1 MKKTISVVLLCL
13 LLGALLAACGSS
25 TSGAATGSTQ
35 DYSEIIASTR
45 NEEEAG
51 MMPIVT
57 GTEDDKIGILT
68 FVKLNPEDTQRFALS
83 ASLINIRAYAVAIIL
98 PAEGKEQAVKDTLN
112 AFVDTQKKAFE
123 NYLAD
128 QYEIAKGAIVEKADT
143 GEIILVMAENA
154 GDIMQQI
161 KAGLNA

>member
-1 MKKTISVVLLCL
+1 MKKTISAVLFCL
-13 LLGALLAACGSS
+13 LLGAMFAACGGAA
-25 TSGAATGSTQ
+25 SGAATGSTQ
-35 DYSEIIASTR
+35 NYSEIIAATR
-45 NEEEAG
+45 TEEDAG
-51 MMPIVT
+51 LMPIVT
-57 GTEDDKIGILT
+57 GTEDDKIGMLT
-68 FVKLNPEDTQRFALS
+68 FVKLNVEDTQRFALS
-83 ASLINIRAYAVAIIL
+83 ASLINIRAYAVAIVL
-98 PAEGKEQAVKDTLN
+98 PAEGREQAVKDTLN

-161 KAGLNA
+161 KAGLSA